1 MSKEQIIDADG
12 HIVESTL
19 LPSFRAA
26 LHEERVKQGRP
37 PVNRA
42 THTLGGTI
50 GKYEVELESRLAD
63 MDTEGISFS
72 VLFPTAGLNIGFVQD
87 PERAIALCREYNDA
101 MFKLC
106 ESVNGRLK
114 AIALLAPQNVKGS
127 VDELRRGVKDLGAL
141 GGLFPTTGHNKMFG
155 SEEFFP
161 VYECAEKLNRPLT
174 VHANAVGGDT
184 LGSDRFD
191 TLIGMHTVGHPF
203 DQMLQF
209 TSMILGGVFDRFTRL
224 RVGYMEAGC
233 GWVPYLMDRLDEEI
247 EVLGV
252 QAPAVKCAPSKHI
265 RSGRIFVS
273 CESDDKNVP
282 YFVSR
287 VSEDAVMYASDYPHF
302 DMETNT
308 VATLTGRS
316 DLTPNLKRKLLHD
329 NAKSFYNLS

>member
-1 MSKEQIIDADG
+1 MSKHLIIDADG

-42 THTLGGTI
+42 NHTLGGTI

-63 MDTEGISFS
+63 MDAEGISVS
-72 VLFPTAGLNIGFVQD
+72 VLFPTAGLNIGFVQN
-87 PERAIALCREYNDA
+87 PERAIALCREYNNA
-101 MFKLC
+101 MFKLS

-127 VDELRRGVKDLGAL
+127 VNELQRAVKELGAL

-155 SEEFFP
+155 AEEFFP
-161 VYECAEKLNRPLT
+161 MYECAEELNRPIT

-184 LGSDRFD
+184 CGSDRFD

-209 TSMILGGVFDRFTRL
+209 TSMVLGGVFDRFSRL

-273 CESDDKNVP
+273 CEADDKNVS

-287 VSEDAVMYASDYPHF
+287 VGENTIMYASDYPHF

-308 VATLTGRS
+308 VATLNGRA
-316 DLTPNLKRKLLHD
+316 DLTPELKRRLLHN
-329 NAKSFYNLS
+329 NAKAFYELA

>member
-1 MSKEQIIDADG
+1 MSTDQIIDADG

-19 LPSFRAA
+19 LPSFRAV

-50 GKYEVELESRLAD
+50 GKYEVELEARLAD
-63 MDTEGISFS
+63 MDSEGISVS
-72 VLFPTAGLNIGFVQD
+72 ILFPTAGLNIGFVRD
-87 PERAIALCREYNDA
+87 PEHAISLCREYNDA

-106 ESVNGRLK
+106 ESVKGRLK
-114 AIALLAPQNVKGS
+114 AIALLAPQNVNGS
-127 VDELRRGVKDLGAL
+127 VDELKRGVNELGAL

-155 SEEFFP
+155 SEEFYP
-161 VYECAEKLNRPLT
+161 VYECAEELNRPLT
-174 VHANAVGGDT
+174 IHANAVGGDT

-209 TSMILGGVFDRFTRL
+209 TSMILGGIFDRFTRL

-252 QAPAVKCAPSKHI
+252 QAPAVKCAPSIHI

-282 YFVSR
+282 YFISR
-287 VSEDAVMYASDYPHF
+287 VSENAIMYASDYPHF

-308 VATLTGRS
+308 VATLNGRR
-316 DLTPNLKRKLLHD
+316 DLTADIKRKLLHD
-329 NAKSFYNLS
+329 NATIFYNLS